1 MIREGLGLSYDDVLL
16 VPKKSN
22 INSRKDIDVKT
33 ELTKNLVMNIPII
46 SANMDTVTENK
57 MAIAIARNGGIGII
71 HRFMTIEEQVSQV
84 LKTKRSE
91 NIIIESPYV
100 LDPSKTVGQATA
112 FMEEHGITGIPIVSE
127 GKLVGMLTH
136 RDVMFQD
143 NLDTAI
149 EYVMTKKSDLVT
161 ASFGINL
168 EQAKDIL
175 KTNRIEK
182 LPLIDEEGKLK
193 GLITSKDILKIKQ
206 YPNSFKDA
214 KGRLRVGAAIG
225 VKKEDLERADALYK
239 AGVDVLVIDVA
250 HGHLDMAM
258 NMTKTLVNTL
268 GDIDIISGNVCT
280 KEGTEDLISAGA
292 SCVKI
297 GVGPGSHCS
306 TRIVA
311 GVGVPQ
317 LSAIIES
324 SEIARKYNVPIIAD
338 GGIKTSGDLT
348 KALAAGASSV
358 MIGGMFTGTDESP
371 GILMHRNGRKVKIS
385 RGMSSFGA
393 NISRRNMDNKDIIDD
408 IVPEGVEGIAE
419 YKGSV
424 IDLVKQ
430 LVGGLRSG
438 MSYCG
443 ASNMKEL
450 RKNAEF
456 IRITSEGMRESKP
469 HDVDV
474 IR

>member
-1 MIREGLGLSYDDVLL
+1 MIMEGIGLSYDDVLL
-16 VPKKSN
+16 VPKRSN
-22 INSRKDIDVKT
+22 INSRKDIDIKT
-33 ELTKNLVMNIPII
+33 ELTKNLIMNTPII
-46 SANMDTVTENK
+46 SANMDTVTGYK
-57 MAIAIARNGGIGII
+57 MAITMARHGGIGII
-71 HRFMTIEEQVSQV
+71 HRFMTIEEQVSEV
-84 LKTKRSE
+84 LKAKRSE
-91 NIIIESPYV
+91 NIIIENPYV
-100 LDPSKTVGQATA
+100 LDPVKTVGQAIA
-112 FMEEHGITGIPIVSE
+112 FMEEHGITGIPVVSD

-143 NLDTAI
+143 NLDIAI

-161 ASFGINL
+161 ANFGINM

-182 LPLIDEEGKLK
+182 LPLVNEEGSLK

-206 YPNSFKDA
+206 YPSAFKDA

-225 VKKEDLERADALYK
+225 VKKEDLDRADALYK
-239 AGVDVLVIDVA
+239 AGVDVLVVDVA
-250 HGHLDMAM
+250 HGHSDLAI
-258 NMTKTLVNTL
+258 NMTRTLVNTL

-280 KEGTEDLISAGA
+280 KEGTEDLISSGA
-292 SCVKI
+292 SCVKV

-311 GVGVPQ
+311 GVGAPQ
-317 LSAIIES
+317 LNAIMES
-324 SEIARKYNVPIIAD
+324 SEIARKYNIPIIAD
-338 GGIKTSGDLT
+338 GGIKNSGDIT
-348 KALAAGASSV
+348 KALAAGAASV
-358 MIGGMFTGTDESP
+358 MIGGMFTGTDETP
-371 GILMHRNGRKVKIS
+371 GSMIYRNGRKVKIS

-393 NISRRNMDNKDIIDD
+393 NVSRRKMDNKDTLDD

-424 IDLVKQ
+424 VDILKQ

-443 ASNMKEL
+443 ASNMTEL
-450 RKNAEF
+450 RHNAQF